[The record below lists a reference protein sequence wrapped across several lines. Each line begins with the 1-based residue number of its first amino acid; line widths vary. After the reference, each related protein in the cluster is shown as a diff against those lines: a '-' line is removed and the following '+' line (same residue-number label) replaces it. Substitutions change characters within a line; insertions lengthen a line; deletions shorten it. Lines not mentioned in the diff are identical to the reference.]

1 MTRWRYAQV
10 FSSDESHMS
19 DSIFS
24 HGEQAIASMIKDGM
38 TLEEIAEERDV
49 STDTIEQSIDRIRE
63 KTTRA
68 VTTLAESPFTAEVG
82 ADLDEEAREK
92 LLDALEE

>member
-1 MTRWRYAQV
+1 
-10 FSSDESHMS
+10 MS

-24 HGEQAIASMIKDGM
+24 HGERAIASMIADGM

-49 STDTIEQSIDRIRE
+49 STETIEKSIDRIRE

-68 VTTLAESPFTAEVG
+68 YTTLSESPFTDEVG
-82 ADLDEEAREK
+82 ADLDEKTREE
-92 LLDALEE
+92 LLDALNGSC

>member
-1 MTRWRYAQV
+1 
-10 FSSDESHMS
+10 MS

-24 HGEQAIASMIKDGM
+24 HGERAIASMIADGM
-38 TLEEIAEERDV
+38 SLEEIAEERGA
-49 STDTIEQSIDRIRE
+49 STETIEKSIDRIRE

-82 ADLDEEAREK
+82 DELNEETREELIEILNK
-92 LLDALEE
+92 